1 MAADPGSSVGSSTG
15 SYNAWMDNIA
25 DKNASMMAKQMET
38 NLKMGEDKAKKD
50 TVDLLVKS
58 MTANK
63 PAQIVQ

>member
-1 MAADPGSSVGSSTG
+1 MSTEVGSMVGAGTG
-15 SYNAWMDNIA
+15 SYSAWMDNIA
-25 DKNASMMAKQMET
+25 AKNGAMMAKQMET

-63 PAQIVQ
+63 PAQIIQ